1 MTDLAVI
8 DDETTA
14 ALETMDPGSREIAI
28 THMLERAQ
36 SYLAVA
42 MQQKDAPRAIAD
54 FKAEIIA
61 VAQYA
66 RQKRVSEEIQ
76 IDATAMVR
84 RAERSLGV
92 AIREGQEAGTVGT
105 ASTNGAIAAQNREA
119 KKRGEQVAPMRSNLP
134 RTKDLIGGSGAV
146 TAETYA
152 MTDDVTDEEF
162 DAALDTAKEEKN
174 LSRANVVRKIKEA
187 KGESEPKPPKQPKQ
201 PKLNTPKTMERL
213 TDSLWGL
220 RQTLQTIT
228 ALDAELDQDQVA
240 AWIKELSSTTNELNR
255 IKNLLKGSI

>member
-66 RQKRVSEEIQ
+66 KQKRVSEEIQ

-92 AIREGQEAGTVGT
+92 SIREGQAAGTVATVAAAARERELKKHEG
-105 ASTNGAIAAQNREA
+105 ASNFRALPRPSDYATPAELNAAQN
-119 KKRGEQVAPMRSNLP
+119 GIN
-134 RTKDLIGGSGAV
+134 
-146 TAETYA
+146 A
-152 MTDDVTDEEF
+152 MTDDVTDAEF
-162 DAALDTAKEEKN
+162 EAALDTAKEEKN
-174 LSRANVVRKIKEA
+174 LTRANVVRKIKEA

-201 PKLNTPKTMERL
+201 TKLNTPKTMERL

-228 ALDAELDQDQVA
+228 AVDAELDQDQVS

>member
-1 MTDLAVI
+1 MTDIAVI

-14 ALETMDPGSREIAI
+14 ALETMDPGSREIAV
-28 THMLERAQ
+28 TQMLERAQ
-36 SYLAVA
+36 SYLVVA
-42 MQQKDAPRAIAD
+42 MQQPDAPRAIAD

-92 AIREGQEAGTVGT
+92 AVREGQAAGQISTVSSG
-105 ASTNGAIAAQNREA
+105 ASIAAQNREA
-119 KKRGEQVAPMRSNLP
+119 RKRGEQETSMKNFLP
-134 RTKDLIGGSGAV
+134 NASEYMQSSQALVD
-146 TAETYA
+146 TYA
-152 MTDDVTDEEF
+152 MADDVTDVEF
-162 DAALDTAKEEKN
+162 DDALNAAKEEKN

-187 KGESEPKPPKQPKQ
+187 KGDAEPQEVKRGRPA
-201 PKLNTPKTMERL
+201 KLNTAKTMERL
-213 TDSLWGL
+213 TDSLWGV
-220 RQTLQTIT
+220 RQSLQTIT
-228 ALDAELDQDQVA
+228 AVDAELDQDQVA